1 MPTDSNDTSEAFFDT
16 SILIYA
22 YDKSEPEKQAIASQ
36 LVKAIFDREMSGY
49 VSNQILSE
57 LYFVLTEKKGMSKE
71 DVENIVLSFLDSD
84 SWIKVNYDIQTVRA
98 TVKTAKT
105 LAVIFWDIL
114 IGETMKEN
122 GILKI
127 YTEDEK
133 HFKKIPGI
141 KVVNPLKG

>member
-1 MPTDSNDTSEAFFDT
+1 MQTDSNDISEIFFDT

-22 YDKSEPEKQAIASQ
+22 YDKNEPKKQTIASE
-36 LVKAIFDREMSGY
+36 LVKAIFDKEMIGY

-71 DVENIVLSFLDSD
+71 DAETIVLSFLDSD
-84 SWIKVNYDIQTVRA
+84 SWTKVNYDAQTVKT

-114 IGETMKEN
+114 ITETMKEN
-122 GILKI
+122 GINKI
-127 YTEDEK
+127 YTEDEE

-141 KVVNPLKG
+141 KAINPLKA